1 MSKADK
7 KDKKRLSPRT
17 LTVHGASQVEEGIAK
32 SKVPPLFATTV
43 FKFESFEELDR
54 AWDHHEGYVYSRM
67 DNPSVRQLEELVAL
81 LEGCDDA
88 VAFASGMGAIT
99 TSLLSLLKPGDHVVA
114 ENVLYGGTFTFFK
127 EELLRNGVEVS
138 FADTTDLEAVR
149 QACRFNTSLIYTET
163 ITNPLMEVA
172 PLSELGALAQEKG
185 AILAV
190 DNTFASPLLC
200 HPGEHGADLV
210 LHSSTKY
217 INGHSDVTGGI
228 AAGSREI
235 MELVRR
241 GKTLRGAC
249 MSPFDAWLTLRGART
264 LALRMRQHSKNAL
277 ALAEALE
284 KNEKILKVH
293 YPGLLSHP
301 QHDLARA
308 QFGKDCG
315 GMLSVEIR
323 GGLPEVNRLIKEL
336 QLVQF
341 VPSLACLSTTISPP
355 ARTSHRSLSPE
366 ERQAR
371 GITDGLVR
379 ISAGIEDVKDII
391 QDFEEALRTI

>member
-1 MSKADK
+1 MSKE
-7 KDKKRLSPRT
+7 RLSPRT
-17 LTVHGASQVEEGIAK
+17 LAVHGASQVDEGVAK
-32 SKVPPLFATTV
+32 PKVAPLFATTV
-43 FKFESFEELDR
+43 FKFDSFEELDR

-67 DNPSVRQLEELVAL
+67 DNPSVRQLEELAAL

-99 TSLLSLLKPGDHVVA
+99 TGILSLLKPGDHVVA
-114 ENVLYGGTFTFFK
+114 GKVLYGGSFAFFK
-127 EELLRNGVEVS
+127 DELLRNGVEVS
-138 FADTTDLEAVR
+138 FADTTNPEEVR
-149 QACRFNTSLIYTET
+149 KACRFNTSLLYAET

-185 AILAV
+185 ALFVV

-200 HPGEHGADLV
+200 RPAECGADLV
-210 LHSSTKY
+210 FHSTTKY
-217 INGHSDVTGGI
+217 INGHSDVTGGL

-235 MELVRR
+235 IEILRR
-241 GKTLRGAC
+241 GRTLRGAC

-284 KNEKILKVH
+284 KNEKIVRVH
-293 YPGLLSHP
+293 YPGLSSHP

-308 QFGKDCG
+308 QFGKDYG
-315 GMLSVEIR
+315 GMLSVELR
-323 GGLPEVNRLIKEL
+323 GGLREVDALIKEL
-336 QLVQF
+336 QLVEF

-355 ARTSHRSLSPE
+355 ARTSHRGLSPE

-371 GITDGLVR
+371 GIKDGLVR
-379 ISAGIEDVKDII
+379 ISTGIEDIRDII
-391 QDFEEALRTI
+391 QDFQEALSKI